1 MRWRNSELGNLWMAA
16 LRYLERR
23 GVPRDRAQDYVQ
35 DAFMRVAERDAG
47 VRAGASAAADSYVV
61 RAALNAYKDDVRVT
75 ARRNVREGQWMFL
88 ASAQTI
94 EADRLPLQRI
104 EDAQRHEVLWGAL
117 AALPAELLWPLL
129 LCDGGDY
136 SDDRAARELGM
147 RVGTLKSRKRRARA
161 AARKNCSART
171 DPYWQKGDP
180 GSQTQTPLA
189 HRDPTQQPLG
199 FAEQSCPL
207 PRQQTL
213 EVPSGPRHRSSA
225 QQPTPGGGRAQDEP
239 TGRQAAASIPRPPV
253 PVVPRLPALP
263 VVPVLPLAPVVPPRP
278 SVPPLALPSE
288 SPPLPPVPAATPPEP
303 AGTGSDSSSE
313 QPMKST
319 VTAVRTPSRHRSM

>member
-1 MRWRNSELGNLWMAA
+1 MRWGDSELGDLWRAA

-23 GVPRDRAQDYVQ
+23 GIPRDRAQDYVQ
-35 DAFMRVAERDAG
+35 DAFMRVMELDAG
-47 VRAGASAAADSYVV
+47 VRCGATATAGSYVV
-61 RAALNAYKDDVRVT
+61 RAALNAHKDDVRVT
-75 ARRNVREGQWMFL
+75 ARRNIREGQWMLL
-88 ASAQTI
+88 ASAQTV

-104 EDAQRHEVLWGAL
+104 EDAQRHEVLWDAL
-117 AALPAELLWPLL
+117 AALPPDLLWPLL

-147 RVGTLKSRKRRARA
+147 PVGTLKSRKRRARA
-161 AARKNCSART
+161 AARKVCSART

-199 FAEQSCPL
+199 FAEQSCPP

-213 EVPSGPRHRSSA
+213 EVPSGPRHRSPV
-225 QQPTPGGGRAQDEP
+225 QQPMPGGGRAQDEP
-239 TGRQAAASIPRPPV
+239 TGRQADASIPRPPV
-253 PVVPRLPALP
+253 PVVPALPPLP
-263 VVPVLPLAPVVPPRP
+263 VVPALPLAPFIPPPP

-303 AGTGSDSSSE
+303 ADPGSDSSSE
-313 QPMKST
+313 QPVKST
-319 VTAVRTPSRHRSM
+319 VTITRRGSRHRSM